1 MLIFSLLDYKIFF
14 VKIKAFFFNHKNF
27 YLLILDTLSQNLVFA
42 YKLASSAASWI

>member
-14 VKIKAFFFNHKNF
+14 VKAFFFNHKNF